1 MFFASQRS
9 DSIAKENG
17 LDLAHE
23 GESMKHLIVT
33 LFVIVCCGSTAY
45 SITYQVGP
53 TRTYT
58 TLQAVAPLL
67 NPGDLVEVDGNAT
80 YPGDLI
86 FTRVGTSVNKI
97 TIRGIRVNGL
107 RPVISGGTNTVEFRL
122 SDHYVF
128 EGFDVTGGSFRGIY
142 HHADDITLRDTVV
155 HDCPAHGILGA
166 DTGSGSLL
174 MEYVE
179 VYHCGN
185 GTGQHPVYMATDEF
199 AHPGSVFRM
208 QYCYLHD
215 QNGGNNIK
223 SRAERNEIYYNWVSG
238 GFYGE
243 IELIG
248 PDPHGNKNVNT
259 DTAREDSDVVGNVF
273 QHLPTQGSRM
283 ARVGSDG
290 TGESKGRYRFV
301 NNTFILRQGQVSPA
315 FETFEG
321 IESLEVHNNVFFR
334 VGGAPIDKVVLETRT
349 RWVSGRV
356 STGSNNWLPTGSA
369 LVPTAW
375 TGTIFG
381 TNPGF
386 TNISTYDVRPIA
398 TSPLVNTGDTNPQ
411 SPAGHPFIN
420 PLFPPAFLPPLHTAY
435 AVGTAQSRP
444 VFGALDIGAYE
455 YTP

>member
-1 MFFASQRS
+1 
-9 DSIAKENG
+9 
-17 LDLAHE
+17 
-23 GESMKHLIVT
+23 MKRLIVS
-33 LFVIVCCGSTAY
+33 LFIIAVCGISA
-45 SITYQVGP
+45 SAITYQVGP
-53 TRTYT
+53 SRTYH
-58 TLQAVAPLL
+58 TLQDVAGLL

-80 YPGDLI
+80 YPGNIIL
-86 FTRVGTSVNKI
+86 TRPGTVVNKI
-97 TIRGIRVNGL
+97 TIRGLRVNGL
-107 RPVISGGTNTVEFRL
+107 RPILSGGTNTIEFRL

-142 HHADDITLRDTVV
+142 HHADDITIRDTVV

-166 DTGSGSLL
+166 DTDSGSLTL
-174 MEYVE
+174 EYVE
-179 VYHCGN
+179 IYHCGN
-185 GTGQHPVYMATDEF
+185 GTGQHPLYMATDEF

-248 PDPHGNKNVNT
+248 PDPHGNKKVNT

-273 QHLPTQGSRM
+273 QHIPTQGTRM

-290 TGESKGRYRFV
+290 TGETKGRYRFV

-315 FETFEG
+315 VETFEG
-321 IESLEVHNNVFFR
+321 IESLEMHNNVFFR
-334 VGGAPIDKVVLETRT
+334 VGGAPIDKMVLETRT
-349 RWVSGRV
+349 RWVAGRV
-356 STGSNNWLPTGSA
+356 STGSNNWIPTGSA
-369 LVPTAW
+369 MVPTAW
-375 TGTIFG
+375 TATITG

-386 TNISTYDVRPIA
+386 TDISTYDVRPIS
-398 TSPLVNTGDTNPQ
+398 TSPLVNAGNNAPA

-420 PLFPPAFLPPLHTAY
+420 PLFPPAFLPPLHTAL
-435 AVGTAQSRP
+435 AVGTASSRP
-444 VFGALDIGAYE
+444 VYGGIDIGAYE
-455 YTP
+455 WTP

>member
-1 MFFASQRS
+1 
-9 DSIAKENG
+9 
-17 LDLAHE
+17 
-23 GESMKHLIVT
+23 MKYLIVT
-33 LFVIVCCGSTAY
+33 LLLLVCCASTAY
-45 SITYQVGP
+45 SVTYQVGP

-86 FTRVGTSVNKI
+86 FTRPGTSVNKI

-107 RPVISGGTNTVEFRL
+107 RPIISGGTNTVEFRL

-142 HHADDITLRDTVV
+142 HHAHDITLRDTVV
-155 HDCPAHGILGA
+155 HHCPAHGILGA
-166 DTGSGSLL
+166 DQDSGSLL

-179 VYHCGN
+179 VHHCGN

-248 PDPHGNKNVNT
+248 PDPHGNKNVNE

-273 QHLPTQGSRM
+273 QHIPTQGTRM

-290 TGESKGRYRFV
+290 TGQTKGRYRFV
-301 NNTFILRQGQVSPA
+301 NNTFILRQGQVSPGVEI
-315 FETFEG
+315 FQG
-321 IESLEVHNNVFFR
+321 IESLEMHNNVFFR
-334 VGGAPIDKVVLETRT
+334 VGGAAIDKIVLETRV
-349 RWVSGRV
+349 RWVAGRV
-356 STGSNNWLPTGSA
+356 STGTNNWVTTGSA
-369 LVPTAW
+369 LIPTAW
-375 TGTIFG
+375 TGTVFG
-381 TNPGF
+381 ANPGF
-386 TNISTYDVRPIA
+386 TDISTYDVRPIA
-398 TSPLVNTGDTNPQ
+398 TSQLVDAGNGAPP
-411 SPAGHPFIN
+411 SPPGHPFIS
-420 PLFPPAFLPPLHTAY
+420 PLFPPAFLPPLHVAY
-435 AVGTAQSRP
+435 AVGAANTRP
-444 VFGALDIGAYE
+444 VFGAIDIGAYE

>member
-1 MFFASQRS
+1 
-9 DSIAKENG
+9 
-17 LDLAHE
+17 
-23 GESMKHLIVT
+23 MKNLTFTLII
-33 LFVIVCCGSTAY
+33 IVCFAGGAY
-45 SITYQVGP
+45 ATTYQVGP
-53 TRTYT
+53 TRPFPN
-58 TLQAVAPLL
+58 LQAVAPILA
-67 NPGDLVEVDGNAT
+67 PGDIVEVDGNVT

-86 FTRVGTSVNKI
+86 FTTPGTDASKI
-97 TIRGIRVNGL
+97 TIRGLRVNGV
-107 RPVISGGTNTVEFRL
+107 RPIISGGTNTVEFRL

-142 HHADDITLRDTVV
+142 HHAHDITIRDTVV

-166 DTGSGSLL
+166 DTDSGSLT

-248 PDPHGNKNVNT
+248 PDPHGNKKVNT

-273 QHLPTQGSRM
+273 QHVPSQGTRM
-283 ARVGSDG
+283 ARVGGDG
-290 TGESKGRYRFV
+290 TGYTNGRYRFV
-301 NNTFILRQGQVSPA
+301 NNTFILRQGQTSPGIEV
-315 FETFEG
+315 FQG

-334 VGGAPIDKVVLETRT
+334 VGGAAIDKVVLETRVK
-349 RWVSGRV
+349 WVSGRV
-356 STGSNNWLPTGSA
+356 SEGSNNWIPTGSA

-375 TGTIFG
+375 TGTLTG

-386 TNISTYDVRPIA
+386 VNISTYDLRLA
-398 TSPLVNTGDTNPQ
+398 AGSPLINAGDPAPA
-411 SPAGHPFIN
+411 SPAGHPFIA
-420 PLFPPAFLPPLHTAY
+420 PLFPPAFVPPLHTIQ
-435 AVGTAQSRP
+435 AVGTATPRP
-444 VFGALDIGAYE
+444 VNGVIDIGAYE
-455 YTP
+455 F

>member
-1 MFFASQRS
+1 
-9 DSIAKENG
+9 
-17 LDLAHE
+17 
-23 GESMKHLIVT
+23 MKRLIIS
-33 LFVIVCCGSTAY
+33 LFVVVCCGGSAY
-45 SITYQVGP
+45 AITYQVGP

-58 TLQAVAPLL
+58 KLQDVAPLL

-86 FTRVGTSVNKI
+86 FTRPGTAASKI
-97 TIRGIRVNGL
+97 TIRGLRVNGL

-128 EGFDVTGGSFRGIY
+128 EGFDVTGGTFRGIY
-142 HHADDITLRDTVV
+142 HHAHDITLRDTVV

-166 DTGSGSLL
+166 DTGSGSLT

-185 GTGQHPVYMATDEF
+185 GTGQHPVYMATDEA

-248 PDPHGNKNVNT
+248 PDPKGNRNVST

-273 QHLPTQGSRM
+273 QHVSTQGTRM

-301 NNTFILRQGQVSPA
+301 NNTFILRQGQTSPA
-315 FETFEG
+315 FEIFEG
-321 IESLEVHNNVFFR
+321 IDSLEVHNNVFFR
-334 VGGAPIDKVVLETRT
+334 VGGAPIDKVVLETRV
-349 RWVSGRV
+349 RWVAGRV
-356 STGSNNWLPTGSA
+356 SVGTNNWLPTGSA
-369 LVPTAW
+369 LIPTGW
-375 TGTIFG
+375 TGTVFG
-381 TNPGF
+381 ANPGF
-386 TNISTYDVRPIA
+386 VNISTYDVRPA
-398 TSPLVNTGDTNPQ
+398 AGSPLINAGNPAPP

-420 PLFPPAFLPPLHTAY
+420 PLFPPAFHPPLHTLLAP
-435 AVGTAQSRP
+435 GTASPRP
-444 VFGALDIGAYE
+444 ANGVIDIGAYE
-455 YTP
+455 F

>member
-1 MFFASQRS
+1 MIMNALATNSRKRLRSRAS
-9 DSIAKENG
+9 DKGATA
-17 LDLAHE
+17 LAIVGCNRIVME
-23 GESMKHLIVT
+23 TALRPREWRRYMKHLIVT
-33 LFVIVCCGSTAY
+33 LFVIVLCCTSAY
-45 SITYQVGP
+45 AITYQVGP
-53 TRTYT
+53 TRTYKK
-58 TLQAVAPLL
+58 LQDVAPLL
-67 NPGDLVEVDGNAT
+67 NPGDVAEVDGNAT

-86 FTRVGTSVNKI
+86 FTRPGTAVNKI

-128 EGFDVTGGSFRGIY
+128 EAFDVTGGSFRGIF
-142 HHADDITLRDTVV
+142 HHADDITLRDCVV

-166 DTGSGSLL
+166 DTDSGSLL

-185 GTGQHPVYMATDEF
+185 GTGQHAVYMATDEF

-248 PDPHGNKNVNT
+248 PDPHGNKKVSH

-273 QHLPTQGSRM
+273 QHIATQGTRM
-283 ARVGSDG
+283 ARVGGDG
-290 TGESKGRYRFV
+290 TGDSDGRYRFV
-301 NNTFILRQGQVSPA
+301 NNTFILRQGQTSPA
-315 FETFEG
+315 IETFDG
-321 IESLEVHNNVFFR
+321 IESLEMHNNVFFR
-334 VGGAPIDKVVLETRT
+334 VGGAAIDKIVLETRT
-349 RWVSGRV
+349 RWVAGRV
-356 STGSNNWLPTGSA
+356 STGSNNWVTTGSA

-375 TGTIFG
+375 TGTVTG
-381 TNPGF
+381 ASPGF
-386 TNISTYDVRPIA
+386 VNIADRKSTRLNSSHVEI
-398 TSPLVNTGDTNPQ
+398 
-411 SPAGHPFIN
+411 
-420 PLFPPAFLPPLHTAY
+420 
-435 AVGTAQSRP
+435 
-444 VFGALDIGAYE
+444 
-455 YTP
+455 

>member
-1 MFFASQRS
+1 
-9 DSIAKENG
+9 
-17 LDLAHE
+17 
-23 GESMKHLIVT
+23 MKHLIVT
-33 LFVIVCCGSTAY
+33 IFVVALSGSSAY
-45 SITYQVGP
+45 AITYQVGP
-53 TRTYT
+53 TRTLKK
-58 TLQAVAPLL
+58 LQDVAPLL
-67 NPGDLVEVDGNAT
+67 APGDLVEVDGNAT

-86 FTRVGTSVNKI
+86 FTIPGTVVNKI

-107 RPVISGGTNTVEFRL
+107 RPIIAGGTNTVEFRL
-122 SDHYVF
+122 SDHYIF

-142 HHADDITLRDTVV
+142 HHADDITIRDTVV

-174 MEYVE
+174 LEYVE
-179 VYHCGN
+179 IYHCGN
-185 GTGQHPVYMATDEF
+185 GTGQHPLYMATDEF

-248 PDPHGNKNVNT
+248 PDPHGNKKVST

-273 QHLPTQGSRM
+273 QHNTTQGTRM

-290 TGESKGRYRFV
+290 TGETKGRYRFV
-301 NNTFILRQGQVSPA
+301 NNTFILRQGQTSPA

-334 VGGAPIDKVVLETRT
+334 VGGAPIDKMVLETRT
-349 RWVSGRV
+349 RWVAGRV
-356 STGSNNWLPTGSA
+356 STGSNNWVPTGSA
-369 LVPTAW
+369 LIPTAW
-375 TGTIFG
+375 TGTILG

-386 TNISTYDVRPIA
+386 TDISTYDVRPIA
-398 TSPLVNTGDTNPQ
+398 TSPLVNAGNTAPA
-411 SPAGHPFIN
+411 SPPGHPFIS
-420 PLFPPAFLPPLHTAY
+420 PLFPPAFHPPFHTAL
-435 AVGTAQSRP
+435 AVGTASARP
-444 VFGALDIGAYE
+444 VFGAIDIGAYE
-455 YTP
+455 FTP

>member
-1 MFFASQRS
+1 
-9 DSIAKENG
+9 
-17 LDLAHE
+17 
-23 GESMKHLIVT
+23 MKHLITALFIVT
-33 LFVIVCCGSTAY
+33 FCCSSAFAV
-45 SITYQVGP
+45 TYQVGP
-53 TRTYT
+53 SRTYHK
-58 TLQAVAPLL
+58 LQDVAALL

-86 FTRVGTSVNKI
+86 FTRPGTIVNKI
-97 TIRGIRVNGL
+97 TIRGLRVNGL
-107 RPVISGGTNTVEFRL
+107 RPVLSGGTNTVEFRL

-142 HHADDITLRDTVV
+142 HHADDITIRDTVV

-166 DTGSGSLL
+166 DTDSGSLTL
-174 MEYVE
+174 EYVE
-179 VYHCGN
+179 IYHCGN
-185 GTGQHPVYMATDEF
+185 GTGQHPLYMATDEF

-248 PDPHGNKNVNT
+248 PDPHGNKKVST

-273 QHLPTQGSRM
+273 QHSATQGSRM

-290 TGESKGRYRFV
+290 TGETKGRYRFV
-301 NNTFILRQGQVSPA
+301 NNTFILRQGQTSPA
-315 FETFEG
+315 IETFEG

-334 VGGAPIDKVVLETRT
+334 VGGTPIDKVVLETRT
-349 RWVSGRV
+349 RWVAGRV
-356 STGSNNWLPTGSA
+356 STGTNNWLPTGSA
-369 LVPTAW
+369 LIPAAW
-375 TGTIFG
+375 TGTILG

-386 TNISTYDVRPIA
+386 VDITTYDVHP
-398 TSPLVNTGDTNPQ
+398 TSTSALVNAGNTNPP

-420 PLFPPAFLPPLHTAY
+420 PLFPPAFVPPFHTAL
-435 AVGTAQSRP
+435 AVGTASARP
-444 VFGALDIGAYE
+444 VFGAIDIGAYE

>member
-1 MFFASQRS
+1 
-9 DSIAKENG
+9 
-17 LDLAHE
+17 
-23 GESMKHLIVT
+23 MKRLVIS
-33 LFVIVCCGSTAY
+33 LFVFACCYSGSAY
-45 SITYQVGP
+45 AVTYQVGP
-53 TRTYT
+53 TRTYAK
-58 TLQAVAPLL
+58 LQDVAPLL
-67 NPGDLVEVDGNAT
+67 APGDLVEVDGNAT

-86 FTRVGTSVNKI
+86 FTRPGTAASKI
-97 TIRGIRVNGL
+97 TIRGLRVNGL

-128 EGFDVTGGSFRGIY
+128 EGFDVTGGSFRGIF
-142 HHADDITLRDTVV
+142 HHAHDITLRDCVV

-166 DTGSGSLL
+166 DMDSGSLT

-179 VYHCGN
+179 VYHCGS
-185 GTGQHPVYMATDEF
+185 GTGQHPVYMATDEH

-248 PDPHGNKNVNT
+248 PDPHGNKLVSE

-273 QHLPTQGSRM
+273 QHVATQGTRM

-290 TGESKGRYRFV
+290 TGQTKGRYRFV

-315 FETFEG
+315 IEIFEG

-334 VGGAPIDKVVLETRT
+334 VGGAAIDKVVLETRV
-349 RWVSGRV
+349 RWVAGRV
-356 STGSNNWLPTGSA
+356 DVGTNNWLPTGSA
-369 LVPTAW
+369 LIPTDW
-375 TGTIFG
+375 TATVFG

-386 TNISTYDVRPIA
+386 VNIATYDVRLA
-398 TSPLVNTGDTNPQ
+398 SGSPLINAGNPAPA

-420 PLFPPAFLPPLHTAY
+420 PLFPPAFLPPLHTLLAP
-435 AVGTAQSRP
+435 GTASPRP
-444 VFGALDIGAYE
+444 ANGVIDIGAYE
-455 YTP
+455 F